1 MGEWGAGG
9 VEAVGELPHE
19 IIIVSNS
26 VFYYK
31 FSVIRICGERGSTK
45 KNDAFDNIDLAT

>member
-9 VEAVGELPHE
+9 VEAVEELPRE
-19 IIIVSNS
+19 IIIVSNL

-31 FSVIRICGERGSTK
+31 YGVMGICGESGSTK
-45 KNDAFDNIDLAT
+45 KNDSFDNIDLAT